1 MDDFLLRESLSPQA
15 AEFLKACVT
24 ARVNL
29 VISGGT
35 SAGFEL
41 EEVFVFDVKGFRQDG
56 ALEGTL
62 RYTGARPKFVQKFQL
77 NHVEVPSWVVT

>member
-41 EEVFVFDVKGFRQDG
+41 EEVFVFDVKGFQQDG
-56 ALEGTL
+56 AL
-62 RYTGARPKFVQKFQL
+62 AA
-77 NHVEVPSWVVT
+77 VPSGISPTRIRSIVRRC